1 MAMPDTTEFVPE
13 RRAWAP
19 SFGEYL
25 LGGILVL
32 MAAIALLAVVLYLL
46 PPEQLQL
53 PELQP
58 ALRVG
63 PVGVLPVGAGSTVR
77 WGDEVILVV
86 RSDTSRFVALEGVAP
101 TDGCILQWSPTALRI
116 DSPCS
121 YIVYDLHG
129 NVVRGLTTVPL
140 RPYTTFVRDDVLYV
154 GRR

>member
-1 MAMPDTTEFVPE
+1 VETPDTTEAVPE

-32 MAAIALLAVVLYLL
+32 VAAIALLAVFLYLL
-46 PPEQLQL
+46 PPEELQL

-63 PVGVLPVGAGSTVR
+63 PVGVLPVGAGRTVR
-77 WGDEVILVV
+77 WGDQVILVV
-86 RSDTSRFVALEGVAP
+86 RADTSRYAALEGVAP
-101 TDGCILQWSPTALRI
+101 TDGCMLQWSPTALRI
-116 DSPCS
+116 ESPCT

-140 RPYTTFVRDDVLYV
+140 TRYTTFVRDDVLYI
-154 GRR
+154 GRP